1 METAM
6 IVLYQ
11 AVVMFIM
18 IVVGYVCYK
27 IYLISPTTNIQ
38 MSNLLLLVVNP
49 CIIFISFQTDFDTRL
64 VTGLLTSIGLSLASI
79 VLMQVLTR
87 FVLKK
92 APKASTRSN
101 GSDVFTQ
108 TAVFSQRRWFSSCL
122 AAKAF
127 CISRPTSP

>member
-27 IYLISPTTNIQ
+27 IHLISPTTNIQ

-64 VTGLLTSIGLSLASI
+64 VTGLLTSIGLSLVSI

-92 APKASTRSN
+92 
-101 GSDVFTQ
+101 
-108 TAVFSQRRWFSSCL
+108 
-122 AAKAF
+122 
-127 CISRPTSP
+127 SPEVQYKVERLSLIHI